1 MMKSV
6 VIKADGNKV
15 IASGHIRRCLSIAEA
30 LKRKGTGVCFWFSD
44 EESPEIIK
52 RFCTGDNDFPYT
64 MEPPESKADLLL
76 LDSYSI
82 RKDDFSSFR
91 EHAAKT
97 AYIDDLC
104 ECDPDVDLLINYDPD
119 PPADLY
125 HAPVQLL
132 GTAYAPLREQF
143 SSCSFKV
150 RSSANRLFIS
160 SGGTDPYRI
169 IEKLLKE
176 LYSPNRFDPVSML
189 HCDVVIGAVF
199 DEKYKSALKL
209 LSARYRG
216 VMLNEG
222 VQDMASLMN
231 SCDLAITAG
240 GTTLYELC
248 AAGVPTIAFTMAD
261 NQLEF
266 TESFGKK
273 GVVCYEG
280 DARKDALLAR
290 KLAGRAMTLLNDPGQ
305 RNSMSCGARKMVDG
319 RGAER
324 IADAIIRITQ

>member
-1 MMKSV
+1 MKT
-6 VIKADGNKV
+6 VIIKTDGNKV

-30 LKRKGTGVCFWFSD
+30 LKEKQAAVAFWFSD
-44 EESPEIIK
+44 MESPEIFK
-52 RFCTGDNDFPYT
+52 HFCAGEKAFSYT
-64 MEPPESKADLLL
+64 MEPPKEKAAFLL

-82 RKDDFSSFR
+82 RRDEFPSYRD
-91 EHAAKT
+91 HAEKT
-97 AYIDDLC
+97 GYIDDLC
-104 ECDPDVDLLINYDPD
+104 EFDPDVDLVINYDPK
-119 PPADLY
+119 PPVSLY
-125 HAPVQLL
+125 HAPVMLL
-132 GTAYAPLREQF
+132 GTEYAPLRKQF
-143 SSCSFKV
+143 SASTYKV
-150 RSSANRLFIS
+150 RPSANRIFIS

-176 LYSPNRFDPVSML
+176 LYSPNSFEAVSML
-189 HCDVVIGAVF
+189 HCEVVIGAVF
-199 DEKYKSALKL
+199 DEKYRSALQL

-222 VQDMASLMN
+222 VQDMAGLMS

-266 TESFGKK
+266 TESFGKS

-280 DARKDALLAR
+280 DARKDTMLAH
-290 KLAGRAMTLLNDPGQ
+290 KLAVRAFSVLKNEKL
-305 RNSMSCGARKMVDG
+305 RNSMSTGARSMVDG

-324 IADAIIRITQ
+324 IADAIVRMIK